1 MVPIMY
7 FARIVFYDDKEHK
20 LMYKNFSCHLE
31 IPQVQFVHL
40 KKLDQLFLRR
50 IPILIHCSQKY
61 FMN

>member
-7 FARIVFYDDKEHK
+7 FARIIFSDDKEHK
-20 LMYKNFSCHLE
+20 LMYKIFSCHLE
-31 IPQVQFVHL
+31 IPQVQFVHV

-50 IPILIHCSQKY
+50 IPILIHYSQKY